1 MTELELIAFL
11 SRLMQ
16 GINGEGAVV
25 MALIVG
31 VGAGYYL
38 TKFLG
43 QHANKATPNDAAI
56 IDRFN
61 AIDHSMLGLQS
72 NLGGIETR
80 FQRFDERVGSIN
92 TTLVKLS
99 SDHAKHDSHVR
110 NLETALTTATNGL
123 AVLSG
128 EVAEIHRMMNTII
141 TSTLVASKPLSQ
153 TVVEKTLSEQTE

>member
-11 SRLMQ
+11 SRLLQ
-16 GINGEGAVV
+16 GINGESAVV

-43 QHANKATPNDAAI
+43 QRANGNSGDTAI

-61 AIDHSMLGLQS
+61 AIDHSMLGLQG
-72 NLGGIETR
+72 NLSGIETR
-80 FQRFDERVGSIN
+80 FQRFDERVGNIN

-141 TSTLVASKPLSQ
+141 TSTLVSSKPLSQ
-153 TVVEKTLSEQTE
+153 TVVEKTIPEKPE